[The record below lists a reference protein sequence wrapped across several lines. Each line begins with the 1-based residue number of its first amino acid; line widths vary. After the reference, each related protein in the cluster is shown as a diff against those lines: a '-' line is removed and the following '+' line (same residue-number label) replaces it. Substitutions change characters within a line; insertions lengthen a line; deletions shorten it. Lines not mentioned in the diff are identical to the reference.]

1 MTAVQRTSQVSR
13 DAILKLLS
21 DEEVARVSTAETAA
35 ALSDGHDYIDL
46 ENLSSGVQRANTRT
60 KAVMGHVLPRNAVH
74 SGTWAKILGLLAT
87 PGK

>member
-1 MTAVQRTSQVSR
+1 MTAMQRTKLVSR

-35 ALSDGHDYIDL
+35 ALADGHDFIDL
-46 ENLSSGVQRANTRT
+46 ENMDRGVQRAGSTT

-74 SGTWAKILGLLAT
+74 ADTWAKIVAVLAQ
-87 PGK
+87 GEK